1 MPTDFLEQL
10 AEIDVPPPPPE
21 FDRNLHQRLN
31 HSLVVQQILDLGLH
45 ILPGAAMEFSRAVMG
60 MLTLTVA
67 GKFPSIPNDRK
78 NSDS

>member
-10 AEIDVPPPPPE
+10 AEIDVPPPPAE

-31 HSLVVQQILDLGLH
+31 HSIVVQQILDLGLY